1 MTDWAVNLLIKNESD
16 AADPA
21 TRNRCGKMAGVIGV
35 SCNLCFFVSKLIIGL
50 LSGSISIM
58 ADAFNNLSDVAAALI
73 STVGFAAASRPPD
86 EHHPFGHGRVEYL
99 AGLGVAGLMLVV
111 AFQFAKS
118 SVEKILHPAPIAIT
132 HLTLII
138 LIISILLKIWLSQ
151 FYLNIGR
158 RINSTPLIATGKD
171 SRNDVL
177 TTLVVLA
184 GGIAERLAG
193 VYIDG
198 WIGLIVAIFLFRS
211 CYDTARDTISP
222 LLGESADPE
231 LVHRIAH
238 RILHFDDRVMGIHDL
253 MVHDYG
259 PGRRFVTVHMEIDAK
274 EDVLGTHD
282 LIDDIE
288 RTIHDEEHLQLLI
301 HHDPVVTDDP
311 VQNHL
316 RKVIKTALKK
326 REEHLGMHDFRLL
339 PPLRRGAPCRLRFD
353 VVKPASVQ
361 LTKQDLND
369 YLQEALRA
377 DDPDTPY
384 ELDITLDK
392 VESFNLYLKD
402 V

>member
-1 MTDWAVNLLIKNESD
+1 MTNWAVNLLIRNND
-16 AADPA
+16 DTTDPA
-21 TRNRCGKMAGVIGV
+21 VRNRCGKTAGVIGV
-35 SCNLCFFVSKLIIGL
+35 SCNLCFFASKLIVGL
-50 LSGSISIM
+50 ISGSISIM
-58 ADAFNNLSDVAAALI
+58 ADAFNNLSDVVAALI

-86 EHHPFGHGRVEYL
+86 EEHPFGHGRVEYL

-118 SVEKILHPAPIAIT
+118 SVEKILNPAPIEIT
-132 HLTLII
+132 YITLTI
-138 LIISILLKIWLSQ
+138 LVVSVVLKIWLSQ

-158 RINSTPLIATGKD
+158 RINSTPLVATGKD

-184 GGIAERLAG
+184 GVIAERLFG

-198 WIGLIVAIFLFRS
+198 WIGLIVALFLFRS

-238 RILHFDDRVMGIHDL
+238 RILHFDERVMGIHDL

-288 RTIHDEEHLQLLI
+288 RTIHNEEHLQLLI

-311 VQNHL
+311 VQNRL
-316 RKVIKTALKK
+316 RKIIKDALKK
-326 REEHLGMHDFRLL
+326 RKEHLGMHDFRLL
-339 PPLRRGAPCRLRFD
+339 PPKRRLEPYRLRFD
-353 VVKPASVQ
+353 VVKPASVK
-361 LTKQDLND
+361 LTKQELND
-369 YLQEALRA
+369 YLQEVLRA
-377 DDPDTPY
+377 KEPDTAY

-402 V
+402 A